1 MVLKRLRR
9 LACNQP
15 GMTLTTATSP
25 ARPRLSLSAP
35 WRDRAG
41 RLSLLK
47 AIIFAGLFIPAL
59 WIMLQGSLGWLGA
72 KPVTEA
78 LHQCGLWAVRFL
90 GFSLAVTPLRFIGNW
105 PKLFLVRRMLGLA
118 ALGYVVAHLA
128 LYLVQEAYDVPHV
141 LWEIVLRFYLTIGAI
156 AVVGLIALG
165 ATSTDAMVRRLGE
178 TWNRLHRLVYV
189 IAALALLHFFIQ
201 TKIDVYEAVLTT
213 GLFGLAMIYR
223 LMRRFRIAYT
233 PWSLTGAAILTGFLT
248 MAIEASW
255 YALATG
261 VPGLAVLKANLSF
274 DIAIRPGWWVMLAGL
289 CVAAL
294 KIARPSPP
302 ARARA

>member
-1 MVLKRLRR
+1 MYPCAMTVTSANAEAPTR
-9 LACNQP
+9 LAF
-15 GMTLTTATSP
+15 
-25 ARPRLSLSAP
+25 SAP

-41 RLSLLK
+41 RFSPLK
-47 AIIFAGLFIPAL
+47 ALIFAALFLPAL
-59 WIMLQGSLGWLGA
+59 WIIAQWRLDWLGA

-90 GFSLAVTPLRFIGNW
+90 GFSLAATPLRFIGVW

-118 ALGYVVAHLA
+118 ALFYVAAHLA
-128 LYLVQEAYDVPHV
+128 LYVVQEAYDLPHV
-141 LWEIVLRFYLTIGAI
+141 LSEIALRFYLTIGAV
-156 AVVGLIALG
+156 AVAGLIALG

-178 TWNRLHRLVYV
+178 SWHRLHRLVYP

-213 GLFGLAMIYR
+213 GLFGLLMIYR
-223 LMRRFRIAYT
+223 LMRRFRVAYT
-233 PWSLTGAAILTGFLT
+233 PWSLAAAAIVTGLLT
-248 MAIEASW
+248 MGVEASW
-255 YALATG
+255 YSLATG

-302 ARARA
+302 ARARG